1 MIEGEMAE
9 ASASP
14 KDGTEKNASNA
25 SVRTDHSAQNPRSS
39 APLATPLAGRQA
51 SAKSE
56 PEGPKREH
64 SEPSEP
70 SKSRRLNAKDTKAE
84 ERPVKDKMKPD
95 TVKPERPTIQK
106 EATKKPDAEERPPAK
121 RKTELKSGRS
131 EKPEVKGETGAKRAK
146 VSSPDTSKRRKGE
159 HPEQTHAEK
168 HGGGKQLKK
177 DLDSLPEVLGKKEQ
191 DTKHHEPKV
200 KKEETKKHQVSET
213 KDAEKATMLKE
224 TQHKAALEKF
234 QKKHQAKEQAKAKE
248 AERQR
253 LKGISDARELR
264 DARRAKIQEK
274 LLLRQLNLDDEEDLD
289 GLGTC
294 FFVL

>member
-1 MIEGEMAE
+1 M
-9 ASASP
+9 
-14 KDGTEKNASNA
+14 
-25 SVRTDHSAQNPRSS
+25 
-39 APLATPLAGRQA
+39 
-51 SAKSE
+51 
-56 PEGPKREH
+56 
-64 SEPSEP
+64 
-70 SKSRRLNAKDTKAE
+70 
-84 ERPVKDKMKPD
+84 
-95 TVKPERPTIQK
+95 
-106 EATKKPDAEERPPAK
+106 
-121 RKTELKSGRS
+121 
-131 EKPEVKGETGAKRAK
+131 
-146 VSSPDTSKRRKGE
+146 
-159 HPEQTHAEK
+159 
-168 HGGGKQLKK
+168 
-177 DLDSLPEVLGKKEQ
+177 PEVLGKKEQ

-213 KDAEKATMLKE
+213 KDAEKATMLTE